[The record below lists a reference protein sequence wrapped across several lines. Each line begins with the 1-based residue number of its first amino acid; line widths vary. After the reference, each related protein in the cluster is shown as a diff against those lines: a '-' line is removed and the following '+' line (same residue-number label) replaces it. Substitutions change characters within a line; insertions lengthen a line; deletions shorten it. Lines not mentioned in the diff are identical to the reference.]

1 MEDLALK
8 KYLKGLIIF
17 IILFIA
23 SVIADGLGLDFFPIC
38 STHSLSG
45 FLIIVFGVMALYYGI
60 LSLTIF
66 SVDRRQGMPGEV
78 TMLESLYRVLAF
90 FGLLAGFVY
99 VQGQLAIYH

>member
-1 MEDLALK
+1 MK

-99 VQGQLAIYH
+99 VQVQLAIYH